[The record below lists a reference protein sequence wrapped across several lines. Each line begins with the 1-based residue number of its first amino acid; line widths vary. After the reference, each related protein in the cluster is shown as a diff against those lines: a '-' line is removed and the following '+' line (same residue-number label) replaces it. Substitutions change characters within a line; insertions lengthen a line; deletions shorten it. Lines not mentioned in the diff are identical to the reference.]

1 MTFRTRRGEGI
12 KKLVEQQ
19 LRNEGRYDEE
29 DDDFWK
35 ENKYFG
41 RVCEITKRKGDKDEE
56 EEEDDEDFNAEEY
69 KDVKDVFDSD
79 F

>member
-1 MTFRTRRGEGI
+1 M
-12 KKLVEQQ
+12 
-19 LRNEGRYDEE
+19 RNEGRYDEE
-29 DDDFWK
+29 DDFWK

-41 RVCEITKRKGDKDEE
+41 RVSEVTKGKGDKDEE
-56 EEEDDEDFNAEEY
+56 EDEDFNEEEF

>member
-1 MTFRTRRGEGI
+1 M
-12 KKLVEQQ
+12 
-19 LRNEGRYDEE
+19 
-29 DDDFWK
+29 DDFWK

-41 RVCEITKRKGDKDEE
+41 KIADVTKGNEDEN
-56 EEEDDEDFNAEEY
+56 DEDFNAEEF

>member
-1 MTFRTRRGEGI
+1 MTFRSKRGEGI
-12 KKLVEQQ
+12 KRLMELQK
-19 LRNEGRYDEE
+19 RNEGFGD
-29 DDDFWK
+29 DLDDFWK

-41 RVCEITKRKGDKDEE
+41 KITEVTKGN
-56 EEEDDEDFNAEEY
+56 EEDEDEDFNEEEF

>member
-1 MTFRTRRGEGI
+1 M
-12 KKLVEQQ
+12 
-19 LRNEGRYDEE
+19 RNEGRYDEE
-29 DDDFWK
+29 DDFWK

-41 RVCEITKRKGDKDEE
+41 RVSEVTKGKGDKDEAE
-56 EEEDDEDFNAEEY
+56 DEDFNAEEF